1 MKLLEIVLLVNS
13 TLCIYIVYIQYI
25 ALSDVWKVNGDDPN
39 SSLCL
44 KGQQT
49 TVSELMYEYE
59 ISSRIE
65 SNFSR
70 SKSSLLNVDL
80 DQVQYSSIL
89 WTHKLSHQTPQL
101 CVVIRQWCSLLL
113 THRVID
119 RESERVVPR
128 RGENKGDA
136 VGYKQANSSMWMWST
151 TIVPAGVATSF
162 SVWVYKFSH
171 VSSGYLNCI
180 ENF

>member
-25 ALSDVWKVNGDDPN
+25 ALSDIWKVNGGALN

-49 TVSELMYEYE
+49 TVSELTYEHD
-59 ISSRIE
+59 ISSRIK

-70 SKSSLLNVDL
+70 SKSSLLLSVDL

-113 THRVID
+113 THGVID

-128 RGENKGDA
+128 TGENKGDA
-136 VGYKQANSSMWMWST
+136 VGYKQANSSMWMWFHYYR
-151 TIVPAGVATSF
+151 TSGRCQQF
-162 SVWVYKFSH
+162 FGLS
-171 VSSGYLNCI
+171 L
-180 ENF
+180 